1 MKRKLSILLSGIL
14 FIAAVLTG
22 CSNSEQGRGG
32 NDKTS
37 EAQKTDVKQMV
48 RLNIPSEPTSL
59 DPGLAADS
67 VSLNLTLNL
76 FEGLTRIS
84 DGKPENALAQDI
96 KVSEDMKTYTF
107 TLREAE
113 WSNGEPVTA
122 HDFEFAW
129 KRVLDPKTA
138 SIYAYIMYY
147 LKNAE
152 KFNHGEGTADDVG
165 VKALDNKT
173 LEVTLENPTPYFK
186 ELVSIGA
193 YYPVNKKLVSST
205 PSWAA
210 NADTFVSNG
219 PFKLDVWE
227 HKSKLTFRKNDNYW
241 DKSAVHLEKIDF
253 SMVEDVNTELSMY
266 ENDDIDWA
274 GRPFSYFSNDAISA
288 LKDSGQLQTE
298 PASGTYYYTFNTE
311 RPPFTNAKIR
321 KAFTYAIDRQVII
334 DNITQAGE
342 APALG
347 LVARTMSPK
356 PDGYFLDHDEDT
368 AKTLL
373 KEGMQELGITE
384 LPPIAL
390 IYDTSSAHSKI
401 AEAIQS
407 QWKKVLNVEV
417 KLENKEYKVYL
428 DHLQQ
433 GNFQIAKS
441 SWYADFS
448 DPINFLQSYKTKSD
462 SLNFARWE
470 NERYKELLNSSVSE
484 TDASKRQEELK
495 QAETIL
501 MDEMPVLPIYHFL
514 AVYIKKDK
522 LKDVK
527 LEAPA
532 YVDFKRAKVEQ

>member
-1 MKRKLSILLSGIL
+1 MKKKLSILLSGTL
-14 FIAAVLTG
+14 FIVAILTG
-22 CSNSEQGRGG
+22 CSSSEQGKGE
-32 NDKTS
+32 NDTKSDAKKTGV
-37 EAQKTDVKQMV
+37 EQIVK
-48 RLNIPSEPTSL
+48 LNIPSEPTSL
-59 DPGLAADS
+59 DPGLAADT

-76 FEGLTRIS
+76 FEGLTRMR
-84 DGKPENALAQDI
+84 DGKSENALAQDI
-96 KVSEDMKTYTF
+96 QVSEDMKMYTF
-107 TLREAE
+107 TLREAK
-113 WSNGEPVTA
+113 WSNGEPITA

-152 KFNHGEGTADDVG
+152 KYNHGQGTADDVG
-165 VKALDNKT
+165 VKALDDKT
-173 LEVTLENPTPYFK
+173 LQVTLENPTPYFK

-193 YYPVNKKLVSST
+193 YYPVNKKLVSSI

-219 PFKLDVWE
+219 PFKLDGWE
-227 HKSKLTFRKNDNYW
+227 HKSKLVLSKNDNYW

-253 SMVEDVNTELSMY
+253 SMVEDVNTELSMF

-321 KAFTYAIDRQVII
+321 KAFTYAVDRQVII

-347 LVARTMSPK
+347 LVAKSMSPK
-356 PDGYFLDHDEDT
+356 PDGYFLDHDEEA
-368 AKTLL
+368 AKNLL
-373 KEGMQELGITE
+373 KEGMQELGITK
-384 LPPIAL
+384 LPPITL
-390 IYDTSSAHSKI
+390 IYDTSGAHSKI
-401 AEAIQS
+401 AEAIQA

-428 DHLQQ
+428 EDLQQ
-433 GNFQIAKS
+433 GNFQIARS
-441 SWYADFS
+441 SWYADFN

-462 SLNFARWE
+462 PLNFARWE
-470 NERYKELLNSSVSE
+470 NQRFMELLNNSISE
-484 TDASKRQEELK
+484 TDASKRKEELT

-501 MDEMPVLPIYHFL
+501 MDEMPILPVYHFV
-514 AVYIKKDK
+514 ASYIKKDR
-522 LKDVK
+522 LKSVK

-532 YVDFKRAKVEQ
+532 YVDFKRAKIE